1 MSKETN
7 GNQADLNIGLIG
19 HVDHG
24 KSTLVEAL
32 SGVFPDTHSEEI
44 KKGISIR
51 LGYAGCEFRKCPDCP
66 EPEAYTTQ
74 KKCPNCGTESVLLRR
89 VSFVD
94 APGHEVFMATM
105 LSGASLLD
113 GAILVIAAN
122 EPCPMPQTREH
133 LAAMKIVGMEHLIVA
148 QNKIELVSDKKA
160 TQNYH
165 DIKNFIQEQMSN
177 EVPIIPISAAHKT
190 NVDLLIQNVEKYIP
204 TPNLDSK
211 KPGRLL
217 VARSFDINRPG
228 SSPKNWKGGVVGGS
242 ITHGT
247 FKKGD
252 EVEIRPGIRK
262 GNKWEPITTEIV
274 SMKTDFGYLEE
285 AKPGGLIG
293 IGTLLDP
300 ALTKGDRLVGNLVG
314 KPEDLPPIYTKII
327 AEIELLSRVVGSKE
341 EKKIGKIETGEML
354 LIVIGTARTLGV
366 VEGEKKGKNRYQI
379 DLRIPICAEIGTRM
393 AISRQISNRYRLIG
407 WAVLR
412 DGS

>member
-7 GNQADLNIGLIG
+7 GNQANLNIGLIG

-148 QNKIELVSDKKA
+148 QNKIELVSDEKA
-160 TQNYH
+160 IQNFH
-165 DIKNFIQEQMSN
+165 DIKNFIQEEMSN

-190 NVDLLIQNVEKYIP
+190 NVDLLIQTVEKYIP

-228 SSPKNWKGGVVGGS
+228 STPKNWKGGVVGGS

-247 FKKGD
+247 FKVGD

-262 GNKWEPITTEIV
+262 GNKWEPITTEII
-274 SMKTDFGYLEE
+274 SMKTDFGHLEE

-300 ALTKGDRLVGNLVG
+300 ALSKGDRLVGNLVG
-314 KPEDLPPIYTKII
+314 SPEDLPPVYTTII

-341 EKKIGKIETGEML
+341 EKKIDKIETGEML

-366 VEGEKKGKNRYQI
+366 VQGEKKGKNRYQI
-379 DLRIPICAEIGTRM
+379 DLRIPICAELGTRM

>member
-1 MSKETN
+1 
-7 GNQADLNIGLIG
+7 
-19 HVDHG
+19 
-24 KSTLVEAL
+24 
-32 SGVFPDTHSEEI
+32 
-44 KKGISIR
+44 
-51 LGYAGCEFRKCPDCP
+51 
-66 EPEAYTTQ
+66 
-74 KKCPNCGTESVLLRR
+74 
-89 VSFVD
+89 
-94 APGHEVFMATM
+94 MATM

>member
-1 MSKETN
+1 MSKKAT

-74 KKCPNCGTESVLLRR
+74 KKCPKCGKESVLLRR

-122 EPCPMPQTREH
+122 EKCPMPQTREH
-133 LAAMKIVGMEHLIVA
+133 LAAMQIVGMEHLIVA
-148 QNKIELVSDKKA
+148 QNKIELVSDEQAKE
-160 TQNYH
+160 NYY
-165 DIKNFIQEQMSN
+165 DIKNFMEKEMSN

-190 NVDLLIQNVEKYIP
+190 NVDVLIQTIEQNIP
-204 TPNLDSK
+204 NPKLDSAL
-211 KPGRLL
+211 PARML

-228 SSPKNWKGGVVGGS
+228 SKPENWKGGVVGGS
-242 ITHGT
+242 ITQGT
-247 FKKGD
+247 FKVG
-252 EVEIRPGIRK
+252 EEIEIRPGIRK
-262 GNKWEPITTEIV
+262 ANAWTPIITEIT

-300 ALTKGDRLVGNLVG
+300 ALTKGDRLVGNMVG
-314 KPEDLPPIYTKII
+314 KPGELPPIYNEII
-327 AEIELLSRVVGSKE
+327 IEVDLLSRVVGSKE
-341 EKKIGKIETGEML
+341 EKKINRIETGEIL
-354 LIVIGTARTLGV
+354 LIVVGTARTLGT
-366 VEGEKKGKNRYQI
+366 VEGKKGKKDYQLN
-379 DLRIPICAEIGTRM
+379 LRIPISAELGTRM
-393 AISRQISNRYRLIG
+393 AISRNINNRYRLIG
-407 WAVLR
+407 WAVLK